1 LADLNAQLIKI
12 EKERRRRLSEAAD
25 AELGAEVEGMSA
37 GEKAKTYATNL
48 VNEANRG
55 VMEFLPS
62 GMREKM
68 EGVGIGVETDFS
80 NTPQGRGVR
89 FASQGTTMALPLV
102 RMGNVGPQ
110 LYRNA
115 GMVRSFVDDLAKTA
129 TSMPKT
135 FFGAEAVGSYAA
147 GNLGQR
153 SKDSGSGELGQLG
166 AEMAGGL
173 TMGGIASMGPRSLR
187 MLREGFQAN
196 MLPFTERGG
205 MIRAGRQM
213 QERAGGPEAAANLA
227 QSLDSIPEGV
237 SPAQWIGNERLMAQE
252 ARLLTDNPQL
262 ENFVKGELQEAR
274 LIAQEELQDSFG
286 KARTRQ
292 DWEVSV
298 LNRVTPDDFEVTAGM
313 TDEMLDEA
321 YASFKPL
328 YDGANGHLVNTGGIS
343 AELIASPNSPEIMA
357 IGPERE
363 TVSNW
368 IKTRLTAYDLDA
380 AQVDSEVLLD
390 LRSKVRSERRLQ
402 SKRGRDERA
411 DLLGAA
417 EAVLTKRINDGIPPG
432 AQEILQQADSQY
444 RRYKV
449 VENAIFD
456 AADSNLTPADLS
468 RSIQQGGLTTDSR
481 YARGVDA
488 DTQELRQAA
497 LAGRSTEELLGD
509 PQRAQMVVRN
519 LSDEEKALIHA
530 DFTET
535 LYRRATSAEA
545 TDSGVALLSGEK
557 LLRDVVENRDVMKN
571 LGMEDADINRLQYMG
586 EKMLAM
592 SKKTPQAV
600 ANLFEDG
607 PANLLQLAAA
617 LAGAKSGQKIAG
629 QGMGSSLVLAQYMSN
644 KARNNLARITSDE
657 AGRLMRDAATDPEL
671 YRTLLTTST
680 VGRDVAKNRARYLEG
695 WLLSSAFDTA
705 KDLNNGN

>member
-1 LADLNAQLIKI
+1 MADLNAQLIKI
-12 EKERRRRLSEAAD
+12 ERERRRRLSEAAD
-25 AELGAEVEGMSA
+25 AELGAEVEGMSV

-55 VMEFLPS
+55 MMEFLPS
-62 GMREKM
+62 GMRKRM
-68 EGVGIGVETDFS
+68 EGFGIGVETDFS

-153 SKDSGSGELGQLG
+153 SKDSGSGELGQLV

-328 YDGANGHLVNTGGIS
+328 YDGANGHPVNTGGIS